1 MEAFQNNLSL
11 IDPDINH
18 FDINI
23 DFQSHSVDSFNKDI
37 NILSNSL
44 TIYHNNARSI
54 MSKGKMDLYST
65 LFFKELETTFDVLI
79 FTETWRDDSNSNQCN
94 FYRYQSTIHLLRPI
108 DKTEYK
114 SIGGVSIFIK
124 ANIQYK
130 QRIDLN
136 IMLPHME

>member
-65 LFFKELETTFDVLI
+65 LFFKELKTTFDVLI
-79 FTETWRDDSNSNQCN
+79 FTETWLDDSNANQCN
-94 FYRYQSTIHLLRPI
+94 FNGY
-108 DKTEYK
+108 
-114 SIGGVSIFIK
+114 
-124 ANIQYK
+124 
-130 QRIDLN
+130 
-136 IMLPHME
+136 